1 MRPMPFHARP
11 RAAVAAVLVGAAALA
26 GCGEKREPRANVDRP
41 ALPVSISVL
50 LTKDAVRMS
59 PRSVGGGPVELIISN
74 RSGKPREIVLETA
87 DAPGGEVGEVALRTT
102 PISDGETSQAQALV
116 EPGAY
121 ELRAGDGLTASLE
134 VTAARPSAQNELLV
148 P

>member
-74 RSGKPREIVLETA
+74 RSGKPREIVLETV
-87 DAPGGEVGEVALRTT
+87 DAPGGDAGAVALRTT